1 MMPSKLVTATCCL
14 FGLSLAACQGP
25 ATTPIAQPVQ
35 PAAQSAAKL
44 KPAPAASPEPVLA
57 QVAVPD
63 NRPRVD
69 VVFVIDTTGSMTS
82 LIDGAKRRIWAIAN
96 QVLEG
101 RPTPHVR
108 FGLVGYRDLGDEYV
122 TTQFPLT
129 ENIEEIY
136 TALQG
141 LVANGGGDTPEH
153 VNRGLAIA
161 IREMQWRRGK
171 MLRQI
176 FLVGDAPP
184 HEGRD
189 ELTSTGLAEEAKRNG
204 IIINTV
210 RCGQSIPETGPA
222 WYQIA
227 QAGGGLYTTIG
238 QDGDMHDTATP
249 QDEQLAELNGKLSDT
264 LLPTGSAA
272 ARAAVEQRLA
282 TNRAMSRLAQAESA
296 KYRTRSGQLDSADLL
311 TVLARG
317 RKLESIPD
325 DELPPAVAALPR
337 AQRAAYVAQVKRQRD
352 AIMQQIT
359 ELTEQ
364 RKEYLASRE
373 APPAPSAADSAA
385 GSPAARP
392 APPRPSFHDSMGAAL
407 KKQGAAFDLAY

>member
-1 MMPSKLVTATCCL
+1 MPSKLVSATCCL

-25 ATTPIAQPVQ
+25 ATMPIARPVQ
-35 PAAQSAAKL
+35 TAAQPATQAA
-44 KPAPAASPEPVLA
+44 PDASPEPFLL
-57 QVAVPD
+57 VAATPD

-69 VVFVIDTTGSMTS
+69 VVFVLDTTGSMTS

-122 TTQFPLT
+122 TKQFPLT

-136 TALQG
+136 LALQG
-141 LVANGGGDTPEH
+141 LEANGGGDTPEH

-189 ELTSTGLAEEAKRNG
+189 ELTSTALAEEAKRDG

-210 RCGQSIPETGPA
+210 RCGQSIPATGPA

-227 QAGGGLYTTIG
+227 QAAGGLYTTIG

-249 QDEQLAELNGKLSDT
+249 QDQQLAELNGKLSDT
-264 LLPTGSAA
+264 LLPTGSASVREEA
-272 ARAAVEQRLA
+272 EKRLA

-296 KYRTRSGQLDSADLL
+296 KYRARSGQLDGVDLL

-317 RKLESIPD
+317 QKLESIPD

-352 AIMQQIT
+352 ALMQQIK
-359 ELTEQ
+359 ELTEK
-364 RKEYLASRE
+364 RKEYLASRAA
-373 APPAPSAADSAA
+373 APAHPYSADSAA

-392 APPRPSFHDSMGAAL
+392 APPRPSFHDSVGKAL
-407 KKQGAAFDLAY
+407 RKQGAAFDLVY